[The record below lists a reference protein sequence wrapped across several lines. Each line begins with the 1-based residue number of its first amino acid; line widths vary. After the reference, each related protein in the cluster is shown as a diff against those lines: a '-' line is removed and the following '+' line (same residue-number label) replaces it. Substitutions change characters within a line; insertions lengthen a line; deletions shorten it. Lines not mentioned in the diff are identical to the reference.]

1 MLFMQIFKQN
11 MKLLFIKIDFYI
23 LSGKYLKLKNIVR
36 EILNLLNAYF
46 GKRSIDKYYIS
57 SLE

>member
-1 MLFMQIFKQN
+1 MQIFKQN

-23 LSGKYLKLKNIVR
+23 LSRKCLKLKTFYVR
-36 EILNLLNAYF
+36 EIVNLLNAYF
-46 GKRSIDKYYIS
+46 GKRSIDKYYIF